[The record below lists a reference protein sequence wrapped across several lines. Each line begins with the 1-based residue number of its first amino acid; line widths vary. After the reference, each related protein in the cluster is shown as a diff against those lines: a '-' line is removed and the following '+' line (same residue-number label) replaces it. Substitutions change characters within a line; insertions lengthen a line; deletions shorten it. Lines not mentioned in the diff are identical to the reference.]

1 MLNLNT
7 KNLANKLRDPFA
19 KLIII
24 YVFWMLAWI
33 LAGSLFE
40 VYFLSLGMSI
50 HEIIST
56 SIFWFC
62 ASLILI
68 PIIKRIESKKF
79 MLFGIFIAIVA
90 IALLILVKDKEIA
103 FVYRFLL
110 SLTQVFFWVPF
121 NIIFYEFRKNN
132 NATLGAMYYSTGS
145 ILMLLLPGLG
155 GYLAQNFGYQ
165 SLYLSA
171 LFCAVLTFVLAF
183 LFLENK
189 IYTYDA
195 IASLKSIKGLKTLL
209 FWKDL
214 EQQ

>member
-68 PIIKRIESKKF
+68 
-79 MLFGIFIAIVA
+79 
-90 IALLILVKDKEIA
+90 
-103 FVYRFLL
+103 
-110 SLTQVFFWVPF
+110 Q
-121 NIIFYEFRKNN
+121 
-132 NATLGAMYYSTGS
+132 
-145 ILMLLLPGLG
+145 
-155 GYLAQNFGYQ
+155 
-165 SLYLSA
+165 
-171 LFCAVLTFVLAF
+171 
-183 LFLENK
+183 
-189 IYTYDA
+189 
-195 IASLKSIKGLKTLL
+195 
-209 FWKDL
+209 
-214 EQQ
+214 